1 MRTAKRTYVT
11 QVLYVIMQRKMS
23 DTDFLNNNQDL
34 KIAVAEAVNEVE
46 AQHNLGQDKEAA
58 ADKA

>member
-46 AQHNLGQDKEAA
+46 A
-58 ADKA
+58 